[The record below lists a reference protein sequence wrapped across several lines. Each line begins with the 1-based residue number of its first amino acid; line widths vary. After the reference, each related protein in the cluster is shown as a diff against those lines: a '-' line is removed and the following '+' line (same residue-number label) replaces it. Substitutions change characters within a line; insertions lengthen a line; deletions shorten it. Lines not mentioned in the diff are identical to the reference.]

1 MGHLYALAVSPGPL
15 RICASN
21 IGPAELFYR
30 NGAPR
35 AGSPY
40 TRAFRR
46 ATGIRGP
53 YVLLF
58 AARVEQGNVE
68 IETLEQAALEQAAV
82 EQAAH
87 PTTEMREL
95 FEATARIMGLPVPV
109 QEFGVDDWDRRDYD
123 DCHQSPN
130 PYFDNANW
138 RQRYAD
144 REDAARRQAD

>member
-1 MGHLYALAVSPGPL
+1 MGYLYALAVSPGPL

-30 NGAPR
+30 NGTPR

-46 ATGIRGP
+46 STGIRRP
-53 YVLLF
+53 YTLLF

-68 IETLEQAALEQAAV
+68 IEALEQAALEQAA
-82 EQAAH
+82 H
-87 PTTEMREL
+87 GTTEVREI
-95 FEATARIMGLPVPV
+95 FEAISLCMGLPAPV
-109 QEFGVDDWDRRDYD
+109 QELGVDDWDRRDYD
-123 DCHQSPN
+123 DCHQSPK
-130 PYFDNANW
+130 PYFDDANW
-138 RQRYAD
+138 PQRYAD

>member
-1 MGHLYALAVSPGPL
+1 MGYLYALAVSPGPL

-46 ATGIRGP
+46 ATGIVRP

-68 IETLEQAALEQAAV
+68 IEALEQAAV
-82 EQAAH
+82 VQAAH

-95 FEATARIMGLPVPV
+95 FEATARGMGLPVPV
-109 QEFGVDDWDRRDYD
+109 QEFGVDDPDSDRDDD

>member
-68 IETLEQAALEQAAV
+68 IEALEQAAV

-109 QEFGVDDWDRRDYD
+109 QEFGVDDPDSDRDYD
-123 DCHQSPN
+123 DCRSPN
-130 PYFDNANW
+130 PYFDDANW
-138 RQRYAD
+138 PQRHAD